1 MSKVAAVYVV
11 YEDSGYLEESV
22 RRVYYAVDKILFL
35 LNFNPWNGSPNDS
48 GLVETYKSVLM
59 MYDPLKKIE
68 VISRSWKT
76 EEEQRNFG
84 LKHLS
89 KNDIDWC
96 FIIDDDEMYNFHDL
110 KLQIDRVKSDS
121 HSVYLSP
128 HQVYWKTRNW
138 AIGNLVEALPSFT
151 RTNGSARFDKARAM
165 IVEANHTWHTFRS
178 DELICH
184 HLSYVRSDEK
194 MLRKIRTFSH
204 ADDIKD
210 VWYDKVWMKWFP
222 EMENIHPNQ
231 ENTKSFSRAIN
242 SEHLSRK
249 LEPLLIGTGSV
260 LERMLHESASVKAPD
275 LSWVRG
281 CEFMS
286 IVEPLYKIF
295 SLMTQEKEGKYLE
308 IGTSSG
314 TIYFTFCESVFKRKS
329 RCEMRCIPVG
339 QMSPANTTYESF
351 SGTVKWEQVQPNSI
365 DWLHLSDKKMDESEI
380 AEAVQFL
387 KEGGFLFI
395 SGTLADKKD
404 AFEKYRK
411 GKNYYEFKVGRGLGV
426 IQW

>member
-1 MSKVAAVYVV
+1 MSQVAAVYVV
-11 YEDSGYLEESV
+11 YEDSGYLSESV

-35 LNFNPWNGSPNDS
+35 LNFNPWNGSANDS
-48 GLVETYKSVLM
+48 GLLETYKTVLNI
-59 MYDPLKKIE
+59 YDPLKKIE
-68 VISRSWKT
+68 VVSKSWKT

-84 LKHLS
+84 LSHLK
-89 KNDIDWC
+89 KNGVDWC
-96 FIIDDDEMYNFHDL
+96 FIIDDDEMYNFLDL
-110 KLQIDRVKSDS
+110 KTQINRVKNDT

-151 RTNGSARFDKARAM
+151 KTDGSARFDKARAM
-165 IVEANHTWHTFRS
+165 IVESGRTWHTFTP

-210 VWYDKVWMKWFP
+210 VWYDKVWLHWFP

-231 ENTKSFSRAIN
+231 ENTRSFSRAIN
-242 SEHLSRK
+242 ADLLSRK
-249 LEPLLIGTGSV
+249 LEPVHTGLGYLESLLHQSSSIKS
-260 LERMLHESASVKAPD
+260 PD
-275 LSWVRG
+275 LNWIRG

-295 SLMTQEKEGKYLE
+295 SLLIREKESKYLE

-314 TIYFTFCESVFKRKS
+314 SVYFTFCESVFKS
-329 RCEMRCIPVG
+329 SQARCSAFFIPLGSVP
-339 QMSPANTTYESF
+339 QANQTYEKF
-351 SGTVKWEQVQPNSI
+351 SQPIRWEQVLPASI
-365 DWLHLSDKKMDESEI
+365 DWLHLSDKKMTESEV
-380 AEAVQFL
+380 AEYLQCL
-387 KEGGFLFI
+387 KTGGLLLI
-395 SGTLADKKD
+395 SGTMTDKKD
-404 AFEKYRK
+404 VFERYRR

-426 IQW
+426 IEW